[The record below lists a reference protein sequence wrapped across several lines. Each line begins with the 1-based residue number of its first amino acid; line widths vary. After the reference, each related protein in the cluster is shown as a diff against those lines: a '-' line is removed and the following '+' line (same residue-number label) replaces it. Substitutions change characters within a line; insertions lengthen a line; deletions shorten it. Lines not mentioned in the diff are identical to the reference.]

1 VLVHLFALLGEAD
14 SEPQQPLPEPL
25 VRLLKE
31 FEDVFA
37 APIELPPKRDCDHVI
52 PLVPGAKLIYIR
64 PYRYPPALKDEIDK
78 QVAEMLAKG
87 LIQPSVS
94 AFSSPILLVSKKD
107 GSWRFCVDYRYLNA
121 PTLKSKFPIPV
132 FDELMD
138 EAAAKW
144 FTTFDLNVGYH
155 QIRLK
160 LGEEFKTAFQTHFGH
175 FEFKVMAFGLC
186 GAPGTFQGSMN
197 TTLAPLLRKCVVVF
211 FDDILIYS
219 STFEEH
225 LKHIKQVLQLLLK
238 DQWQVKL
245 SKCTFA
251 QNQIHYLGH
260 IISDKGIATDPVKV
274 STIFVWPQ
282 PTDVKQLRSFL
293 GLAGYYRRFLKHF
306 AIISKPLTALLKKH
320 TLFVWTVD
328 HDVAFNTLKL
338 ALTSAP
344 VLAVPDF
351 SKRFCIETDA
361 CKNGVGVVLMQ
372 DGHPLA
378 FISKALG
385 SKTQGLS
392 TYEKEYLAILIAI
405 DQWRSYLLHS
415 EFDIY
420 TDQKSPVHLNEQ
432 RLHTP

>member
-94 AFSSPILLVSKKD
+94 AFSSPILLVRKKD

-186 GAPGTFQGSMN
+186 GALGTFQGAMN

>member
-94 AFSSPILLVSKKD
+94 AFSSPILLVRKKD

-186 GAPGTFQGSMN
+186 GALGTFQGAMN

-351 SKRFCIETDA
+351 SKRFCIETGA

>member
-1 VLVHLFALLGEAD
+1 
-14 SEPQQPLPEPL
+14 
-25 VRLLKE
+25 
-31 FEDVFA
+31 
-37 APIELPPKRDCDHVI
+37 
-52 PLVPGAKLIYIR
+52 
-64 PYRYPPALKDEIDK
+64 
-78 QVAEMLAKG
+78 
-87 LIQPSVS
+87 
-94 AFSSPILLVSKKD
+94 
-107 GSWRFCVDYRYLNA
+107 
-121 PTLKSKFPIPV
+121 
-132 FDELMD
+132 MD

-186 GAPGTFQGSMN
+186 GALGTFQGAMN

-351 SKRFCIETDA
+351 SKRFCIETGA

>member
-186 GAPGTFQGSMN
+186 GALGTFQGAMN

-351 SKRFCIETDA
+351 SKRFCIETGA